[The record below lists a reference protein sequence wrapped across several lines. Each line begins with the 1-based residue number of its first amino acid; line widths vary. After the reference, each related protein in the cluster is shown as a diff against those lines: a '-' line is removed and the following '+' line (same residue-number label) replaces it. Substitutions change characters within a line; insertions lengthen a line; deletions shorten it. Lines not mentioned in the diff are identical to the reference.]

1 MSWQLVM
8 LALALALN
16 NSIAA
21 IALGSAGISRK
32 RQFATALL
40 FAVFEALMPVI
51 GVALGQGAAR
61 LIGAPARYAGIVIL
75 VGAGVYSLLQMRT
88 GGQSK
93 AKHDSTG
100 VRLIV
105 LSVAMSLDNLT
116 VGFGLGMFHVSIA
129 KAAIVF
135 GAVSL
140 VMTLAGLEL
149 GRWIGRAVRV
159 STDLLTGLVLI
170 ATAGLMLFR

>member
-40 FAVFEALMPVI
+40 FALFEALMPVI
-51 GVALGQGAAR
+51 GVALGEGAAR
-61 LIGAPARYAGIVIL
+61 LIGAPARYAGIVVL
-75 VGAGVYSLLQMRT
+75 VGAGVYSLLQMRADSHSET
-88 GGQSK
+88 
-93 AKHDSTG
+93 KHDLSG
-100 VRLIV
+100 LRLIV

-129 KAAIVF
+129 ESAVVF

-140 VMTLAGLEL
+140 IMTLAGLEL
-149 GRWIGRAVRV
+149 GRWIGRAVRL

-170 ATAGLMLFR
+170 ATAGLMLIR

>member
-32 RQFATALL
+32 RQFATAVL
-40 FAVFEALMPVI
+40 FALFEALMPVL
-51 GVALGQGAAR
+51 GVALGEGAAR
-61 LIGAPARYAGIVIL
+61 LIGAPARYAGIVVL

-88 GGQSK
+88 DSHSET
-93 AKHDSTG
+93 KHDLSG
-100 VRLIV
+100 FRLVV

-116 VGFGLGMFHVSIA
+116 VGFGLGMFHVSLVESA
-129 KAAIVF
+129 FVF

-140 VMTLAGLEL
+140 VMTFVGLEL
-149 GRWIGRAVRV
+149 GRWIGRAVRL